1 MSLLKDKIELEIGE
15 AELLAQKQVTGLPPV
30 YKWIVIVCA
39 IAFIP
44 GYFIAKAVTTN
55 LALKKYQQSEVTA
68 HASFS
73 SAKELITPPATVTS
87 QKPGSYAAILQIS
100 NLNLEL
106 SLDKVPYQVNFY
118 NSQKQKIYSY
128 SDELFLLPNQTKYL
142 AVPTFNIKD
151 EIAYSE
157 LQLPDPLPWQRRLSI
172 PTVNITQSSP
182 TYTQQA
188 LPPAFVISGD
198 FSNQTPYQLKKVRLV
213 FVLYDGNGKII
224 DSSQRD
230 EFSVNPFERRSYTQ
244 LWPNIN
250 GSNVAKADIK
260 IYTDNLDPQN
270 LVAPQIPSGSSS
282 DLGRPTF
289 NR

>member
-1 MSLLKDKIELEIGE
+1 M
-15 AELLAQKQVTGLPPV
+15 T
-30 YKWIVIVCA
+30 
-39 IAFIP
+39 
-44 GYFIAKAVTTN
+44 
-55 LALKKYQQSEVTA
+55 
-68 HASFS
+68 
-73 SAKELITPPATVTS
+73 ITPNVQALIISDRKKGFVLSIPVS
-87 QKPGSYAAILQIS
+87 INQLILS
-100 NLNLEL
+100 RSKFRKRWN
-106 SLDKVPYQVNFY
+106 
-118 NSQKQKIYSY
+118 
-128 SDELFLLPNQTKYL
+128 LLPNQTKYL